1 MDNLLDSLIIDD
13 SFDKHYKLI
22 QSLRN
27 QYLSMIRMVLKNKRL
42 NNLTLEEIMGYH
54 DIENKIIE
62 LRKDISIMINNKYI
76 NLTQPDNNDIK
87 MFRTLQAFLP
97 LMILYYNSIN
107 TQNEKNINEKNI
119 NEKNINEKNINEKNI
134 NEKNVNDSVSYDKLN
149 LNTLDIP
156 ID

>member
-1 MDNLLDSLIIDD
+1 MNDTGLLDSLIIED

-27 QYLSMIRMVLKNKRL
+27 QYLSMIRMILKNKRL

-54 DIENKIIE
+54 DIEHKLLE
-62 LRKDISIMINNKYI
+62 LRKDISTLINNKYI
-76 NLTQPDNNDIK
+76 NLTQPDNSDIK
-87 MFRTLQAFLP
+87 MFRTLNAFLP
-97 LMILYYNSIN
+97 LMIIYYNSLQKE
-107 TQNEKNINEKNI
+107 TQNTEYI
-119 NEKNINEKNINEKNI
+119 
-134 NEKNVNDSVSYDKLN
+134 V

>member
-1 MDNLLDSLIIDD
+1 MNDTGLLDSLIIED

-27 QYLSMIRMVLKNKRL
+27 QYLSMIRMILKNKRL

-54 DIENKIIE
+54 DIEHKLLE
-62 LRKDISIMINNKYI
+62 LRKDISTIINNKYI
-76 NLTQPDNNDIK
+76 NLTQPDNSDIK
-87 MFRTLQAFLP
+87 MFRTLNAFLP
-97 LMILYYNSIN
+97 LMILYYNSLQKE
-107 TQNEKNINEKNI
+107 TQNTEYT
-119 NEKNINEKNINEKNI
+119 
-134 NEKNVNDSVSYDKLN
+134 V

>member
-1 MDNLLDSLIIDD
+1 MNDTGLLDSLIIED

-27 QYLSMIRMVLKNKRL
+27 QYLSMIRMILKNKKM

-54 DIENKIIE
+54 DIEYKILE
-62 LRKDISIMINNKYI
+62 LRKDISILINNKYI
-76 NLTQPDNNDIK
+76 NLTQPDNSDIK
-87 MFRTLQAFLP
+87 MFRTLNAFLP
-97 LMILYYNSIN
+97 LMIMYYNN
-107 TQNEKNINEKNI
+107 LPKEVE
-119 NEKNINEKNINEKNI
+119 EH
-134 NEKNVNDSVSYDKLN
+134 VR

>member
-1 MDNLLDSLIIDD
+1 MNDNGLLDSLIIED

-27 QYLSMIRMVLKNKRL
+27 QYLSMIRMILKNKRL

-54 DIENKIIE
+54 DIEHKLLE
-62 LRKDISIMINNKYI
+62 LRKDISTIINNKYI
-76 NLTQPDNNDIK
+76 NLTQPDNSDIK
-87 MFRTLQAFLP
+87 MFRTLNAFLP
-97 LMILYYNSIN
+97 LMILYYNSLQKE
-107 TQNEKNINEKNI
+107 TQNTEHII
-119 NEKNINEKNINEKNI
+119 
-134 NEKNVNDSVSYDKLN
+134 

>member
-1 MDNLLDSLIIDD
+1 MNDTGLLDSLIIED

-27 QYLSMIRMVLKNKRL
+27 QYLSMIRMILKNKRL

-54 DIENKIIE
+54 DIEHKLLE
-62 LRKDISIMINNKYI
+62 LRKDISTIINNKYI
-76 NLTQPDNNDIK
+76 NLTQPDSSDIK
-87 MFRTLQAFLP
+87 MFRTLNAFLP
-97 LMILYYNSIN
+97 LMILYYNSLQKE
-107 TQNEKNINEKNI
+107 TQNTEYT
-119 NEKNINEKNINEKNI
+119 
-134 NEKNVNDSVSYDKLN
+134 V

>member
-1 MDNLLDSLIIDD
+1 MNDNGLLDSLIIED

-27 QYLSMIRMVLKNKRL
+27 QYLSMIRMILKNKRL

-54 DIENKIIE
+54 DIEHKLLE
-62 LRKDISIMINNKYI
+62 LRKDISTIINNKYI
-76 NLTQPDNNDIK
+76 NLTQPDNSDIK
-87 MFRTLQAFLP
+87 MFRTLNVFLP
-97 LMILYYNSIN
+97 LMIIYYNSLQKE
-107 TQNEKNINEKNI
+107 TQNTEHII
-119 NEKNINEKNINEKNI
+119 
-134 NEKNVNDSVSYDKLN
+134 